1 MEKLTIQD
9 IPQREPVLDET
20 SAEQF
25 ETSVLDKQWSLIT
38 AAIREEI
45 LNDPETR
52 ELAVSFINSP
62 VSEALPAEFLK
73 VISANERVARLVD
86 RYEQHLGSYTE
97 LDAVPDEQLQP
108 DIRNAETK
116 SITAQQRVEY
126 LQSIHGDDTVEFH
139 QALNEQIERGTF
151 LKGVTVQEKLLTA
164 QRYRFARD
172 VKMLALQAET
182 SESPIEVTDDSYFEL
197 PSGTTI
203 ALNIDDEQV
212 KQDLLNPENWERRK
226 QIKDR
231 VYAIQV
237 GESYYI
243 LKEKKT
249 ARHTDTMKNGHRPG
263 LTSHDEF
270 ETAKDFQENGQV
282 KKGNV
287 GVTWEKPVAT
297 VKFPDEYQFTVFE
310 YEPGLLD
317 EGDIHETVRQRILE
331 NAEQFIEEFDN
342 VRTLADKLYDSPEV
356 LQQRF
361 EPSESSLKRLLK
373 YVGLK
378 KEDGKPKLSFDD
390 FAQIKALRMSRQAR
404 KLMQETMLRNGYS
417 NSDQDGYAYKI
428 NTENNRVLLEICGF
442 DFEYFRKIDETESEE
457 LLERYADYDRKNE
470 VRNGIGF
477 AYWSGGE
484 VTREQRAGYLALL
497 AAEGIYPESNE
508 G

>member
-1 MEKLTIQD
+1 MEKLTIQN
-9 IPQREPVLDET
+9 IPQREPVLDDT
-20 SAEQF
+20 SSEQF
-25 ETSVLDKQWSLIT
+25 ETSELDKQWLLIT
-38 AAIREEI
+38 EAVRQEI
-45 LNDPETR
+45 LTDPETR
-52 ELAVSFINSP
+52 KLVASFINSL

-86 RYEQHLGSYTE
+86 RYEQQLGSYVE
-97 LDAVPDEQLQP
+97 IAAVPDEQLEP
-108 DIRNAETK
+108 DITHAKTRISPTSWVK
-116 SITAQQRVEY
+116 H
-126 LQSIHGDDTVEFH
+126 LQSIHGEDTVEFH

-182 SESPIEVTDDSYFEL
+182 KESPIAVTGDSHFEL

-203 ALNIDDEQV
+203 TLNVEDEQV

-263 LTSHDEF
+263 LTSNDEF
-270 ETAKDFQENGQV
+270 ETAKDFQKNGQV
-282 KKGNV
+282 EKGNV

-297 VKFPDEYQFTVFE
+297 VKFPDDYQFTVFE
-310 YEPGLLD
+310 YEPSLLD
-317 EGDIHETVRQRILE
+317 ERDVHETLRQSIID
-331 NAEQFIEEFDN
+331 NAEQFIEEFGS
-342 VRTLADKLYDSPEV
+342 VRILADKLYDSPEV

-361 EPSESSLKRLLK
+361 EPSESGLKRLLK

-378 KEDGKPKLSFDD
+378 KEDGKPELSFDD
-390 FAQIKALRMSRQAR
+390 FAQIKALRMSRQA
-404 KLMQETMLRNGYS
+404 KELLKENMLRNGYS
-417 NSDQDGYAYKI
+417 NSDNDGYAYKI
-428 NTENNRVLLEICGF
+428 NAEGNRVLLEICGF
-442 DFEYFRKIDETESEE
+442 DFEYFRKIDETESKE
-457 LLERYADYDRKNE
+457 LLERYVDYDRKNE

-477 AYWSGGE
+477 VQWGGGE

-497 AAEGIYPESNE
+497 AAEGIYPEPNE
-508 G
+508 D